1 MTKTKHPGLA
11 WFVAG
16 LLLITAACVL
26 VLGNLLEDQQAG
38 RASARVIESLRMM
51 AISESSTNMDNLPSG
66 STPEQE
72 PDAPEPE
79 VPDYVLNP
87 GMPMPEETVDGR
99 DYIGILAIPAVELEL
114 PVQSAWSY
122 PNLKVSP
129 CRFTGSVYTDDM
141 ILSGHDYRTH
151 FRALREL
158 TGGERVTF
166 TDIDGNVFA
175 YDVSYI
181 ETIGGTD
188 VEGLMGEAGE
198 WDLTLFTCT
207 ADGSSR
213 VVIRCTRAGKAD

>member
-1 MTKTKHPGLA
+1 MKKTKHPGLA

-16 LLLITAACVL
+16 ILLITAAVEL

-38 RASARVIESLRMM
+38 RAAARAMESLRMM
-51 AISESSTNMDNLPSG
+51 AVSESSASIDNLPTG
-66 STPEQE
+66 DTPENGE
-72 PDAPEPE
+72 PYTPEPE

-114 PVQSAWSY
+114 PIQSAWSY
-122 PNLKVSP
+122 PNLKASP

-141 ILSGHDYRTH
+141 IIAGHNYRTH
-151 FRALREL
+151 FRSLRSL

-166 TDIDGNVFA
+166 TDVDGNVFA
-175 YDVSYI
+175 YNVSFI

-188 VEGLMGEAGE
+188 VDGLMGEESADT

-213 VVIRCTRAGKAD
+213 VVIRCNTVE

>member
-11 WFVAG
+11 WFLAG
-16 LLLITAACVL
+16 LLLITAAVVL

-38 RASARVIESLRMM
+38 RASAKVMEQLRTVVQT
-51 AISESSTNMDNLPSG
+51 AVVERAMDDLPSG
-66 STPEQE
+66 ESPEI
-72 PDAPEPE
+72 
-79 VPDYVLNP
+79 PDYVLNP
-87 GMPMPEETVDGR
+87 GMPMPEEETNGR
-99 DYIGILAIPAVELEL
+99 QYIGILAIPAVELEL
-114 PVQSAWSY
+114 PIQSAWSY

-151 FRALREL
+151 FRALRDL

-175 YDVSYI
+175 YNVSLI

-188 VEGLMGEAGE
+188 VEGLMGEASADG

-207 ADGSSR
+207 ADGASR
-213 VVIRCTRAGKAD
+213 VVIRCQRIIQ